1 MVFLSLVLPP
11 LGFLL
16 YLLLVHPSLHCILK
30 LAIHVFRFLDH
41 WHFLG
46 IYVVRFLSMHIVPN
60 GLSLTYILLNVIHA
74 LFDYDLLIR
83 LATDYC

>member
-1 MVFLSLVLPP
+1 
-11 LGFLL
+11 
-16 YLLLVHPSLHCILK
+16 
-30 LAIHVFRFLDH
+30 LDH